1 MRQNTHNHAIRDKRG
16 WGCGVRGPARFEIKT
31 RDGARN
37 EYTEREEGKEFINLT
52 SSYASRNAVCSSD
65 SPLSFLPF
73 GRNHRSRLSV
83 TRTTFPVAGCM
94 MTTPA
99 PKIKS
104 VAWKMLSGIA
114 GVDLSDS
121 WWIDGGSWDVTISKS
136 SQEIYIPA

>member
-1 MRQNTHNHAIRDKRG
+1 MRSGIKGDGGVVYVVQPGSRSKHEMGHETNTR
-16 WGCGVRGPARFEIKT
+16 
-31 RDGARN
+31 
-37 EYTEREEGKEFINLT
+37 REEGKEFINLT